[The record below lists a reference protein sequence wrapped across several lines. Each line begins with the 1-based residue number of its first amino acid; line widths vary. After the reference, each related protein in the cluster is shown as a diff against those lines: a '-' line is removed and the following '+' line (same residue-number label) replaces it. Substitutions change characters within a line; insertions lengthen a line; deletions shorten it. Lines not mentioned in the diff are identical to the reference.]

1 MPKNSQKFALPVGYV
16 KHKQV
21 FKLSISQIL
30 FGLGD
35 SAFSNELSCGPGK
48 SRTIQLHHPEF

>member
-1 MPKNSQKFALPVGYV
+1 MPNNSQELTLPVGYV
-16 KHKQV
+16 EHKQI

-35 SAFSNELSCGPGK
+35 SAFSNVLSCGP
-48 SRTIQLHHPEF
+48 